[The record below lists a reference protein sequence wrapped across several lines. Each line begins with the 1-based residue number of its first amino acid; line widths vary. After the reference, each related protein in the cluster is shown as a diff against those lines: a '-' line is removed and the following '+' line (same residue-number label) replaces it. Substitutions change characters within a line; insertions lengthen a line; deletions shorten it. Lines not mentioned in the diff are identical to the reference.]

1 MIVLRDPKQLAD
13 MVDPAIKALLQIR
26 FHNICDP
33 EPYDPDLHGYFV
45 LVQPG
50 DTAESIEE
58 KTGINLLGSLFS
70 DEVYGDPDYR
80 PDFEYLMDQGHFFEA
95 VYIANDSGF
104 AEVFIVPKEE
114 GIDERILRLCHEF
127 AEFTEIT
134 PG

>member
-1 MIVLRDPKQLAD
+1 MIVLRDPKQLVD
-13 MVDPAIKALLQIR
+13 VVDPEIKALLQIR
-26 FHNICDP
+26 FQNICEP

-104 AEVFIVPKEE
+104 AEVFIVPKED
-114 GIDERILRLCHEF
+114 GIDERILKLCDEF

-134 PG
+134 SS